1 MSSRWPSTPGS
12 AAATS
17 LLADPAAARVPLGPA
32 SANVDAASPAKKM
45 PAADPAA
52 RGSFDIL
59 SPGKLHQQ
67 NAALESEI
75 AEVDAELADVRRQ
88 TQRKKQE
95 SIADGS
101 ELKRV
106 DREIAR
112 YRKENAEL
120 KRQVESSSG
129 RIDREHELRN
139 MAAELDLEIR
149 DQQIENDAL
158 GKVQRRLVRG
168 VDDSGWSD
176 LETAEV
182 ERLRKQVKELNQQVR
197 QLAHQAAERGIK
209 RREQQ
214 RTYVVL
220 CDKKERLKRA
230 KADDAA
236 DVGKQLNA
244 QPSNASLAGSAAMS
258 SGAPSKARSK

>member
-32 SANVDAASPAKKM
+32 STNVDAASPAKKM

-112 YRKENAEL
+112 YRKENADL
-120 KRQVESSSG
+120 KRQG
-129 RIDREHELRN
+129 
-139 MAAELDLEIR
+139 
-149 DQQIENDAL
+149 
-158 GKVQRRLVRG
+158 
-168 VDDSGWSD
+168 
-176 LETAEV
+176 
-182 ERLRKQVKELNQQVR
+182 
-197 QLAHQAAERGIK
+197 
-209 RREQQ
+209 
-214 RTYVVL
+214 
-220 CDKKERLKRA
+220 
-230 KADDAA
+230 
-236 DVGKQLNA
+236 
-244 QPSNASLAGSAAMS
+244 
-258 SGAPSKARSK
+258 